1 MSISYP
7 LALPTSQTV
16 NNLSIEPECAT
27 GVATSRF
34 TFKQQIYQYDGQRW
48 VLSASYPQLTK
59 VQAGPIKA
67 FLLSLNGS
75 VGTFL
80 AGDRL
85 CASPSGIVSG
95 TILVNGA
102 GQSGQTLN
110 ADGFTPSAANVLI
123 AGDQIQIGNYL
134 YMVLNTVSANGS
146 GQCTL
151 DIWPRLRSSPADNAA
166 ITYSSPKGLFRLDG
180 PIVGW
185 SANPEGFYDIS
196 FSAVEAI

>member
-1 MSISYP
+1 MTISFP
-7 LALPTSQTV
+7 LALPTSQSFDGI
-16 NNLSIEPECAT
+16 SITPECAT

-48 VLSASYPQLTK
+48 VLAGNYPQLTK
-59 VQAGPIKA
+59 AQAGPIKA
-67 FLLSLNGS
+67 FLLSLNGN

-85 CASPSGIVSG
+85 CASPSGSVTG

-102 GQSGQTLN
+102 SQTGQVLN
-110 ADGFTPSAANVLI
+110 ADGFTPSAANVFI

-134 YMVLNTVSANGS
+134 YMILANASANGS
-146 GQCTL
+146 GQCAL
-151 DIWPRLRSSPADNAA
+151 DIWPALRSSPADNAS
-166 ITYSSPKGLFRLDG
+166 ITYLSPKGLFRLDS
-180 PIVGW
+180 PVVGW